1 MELPAELRLDFVE
14 EQTDYVCT
22 DEPTMTVEDLEE
34 EVKPMIEKREIDH
47 DEIFS
52 KSDAVKLKADIVDE
66 AIQDDIP
73 PPTPKPKVTFDESTN
88 KKTKKDNINELTEQI
103 SQLKTEIIE
112 PTNSTPVKL
121 NKNGKPRKKRVY
133 TEEQKE
139 KMRERMKYARAQ
151 AYKNKVKKQ
160 EERDKETKYKEL
172 MKKKRDMEME
182 EVEEKI
188 KSKST
193 AKQPKQESNISVV
206 KSNSQNVSQYR
217 EVLKQAQLDAIVEYE
232 KLRKARKQKKKQ
244 EQQVQDYNKAVK
256 ENIKK
261 ELGWRDVAGIY
272 ADCF

>member
-1 MELPAELRLDFVE
+1 MELPPELRLDFVE
-14 EQTDYVCT
+14 EQNDYVCT

-52 KSDAVKLKADIVDE
+52 KSDAVKLKADIIDE
-66 AIQDDIP
+66 AIEDDI
-73 PPTPKPKVTFDESTN
+73 PTPKPKVTFDDNINTN
-88 KKTKKDNINELTEQI
+88 KKIKKDNINELTEQI

-193 AKQPKQESNISVV
+193 AKQAKQESNISVV

-232 KLRKARKQKKKQ
+232 KLRKARKLKKKQ
-244 EQQVQDYNKAVK
+244 EQQVHDYNNAVK

-261 ELGWRDVAGIY
+261 ELGWREVAGIY

>member
-14 EQTDYVCT
+14 EQNDYVCT

-52 KSDAVKLKADIVDE
+52 NSDAVKLKADIIDE
-66 AIQDDIP
+66 AIEDDI
-73 PPTPKPKVTFDESTN
+73 PTPKPKVTFDESIN

-193 AKQPKQESNISVV
+193 AKQAKQESNISVV
-206 KSNSQNVSQYR
+206 KSNSQNVTQYR

-244 EQQVQDYNKAVK
+244 EQQVQEYNNAVK